1 MKATAKFT
9 RHSTREILSAAL
21 VLLLASFTTSA
32 ATTHPSRSRLAAPT
46 GTCNLPP
53 IPSPGQSVTWT
64 LAGSPYEICQH
75 ITIPSSS
82 TVTVEAGVHINF
94 DPNMQI
100 VVLGT
105 MQLQGQTAQHIVLQA
120 PAVFPPII
128 DINDG
133 VFNAAF
139 SDFTGQVRVENG
151 SNVALSDCAFQGNN
165 AVLWA
170 QELPTTLPFIQIAR
184 CTFTS
189 SSAFIT
195 DAITV
200 LNDNVF
206 NGAICSLLRG
216 FADVTTTNTFT
227 NSNFSVDRQES
238 FQTFYRN
245 GVHSSNSTV
254 AGLVLSGGN
263 YSVGIDTVL
272 QNNPYPVAL
281 QGGLLPESAIPLT
294 GNTINA
300 VNVGNGGFAGKGRWS
315 QISLPYR
322 LTEPTTDLPGGDLT
336 IDPGVIVEATDP
348 GAALRFRSTRHGI
361 LKGLP

>member
-21 VLLLASFTTSA
+21 VLLLASFTALA

-53 IPSPGQSVTWT
+53 IPGPGQSITWT
-64 LAGSPYEICQH
+64 LAGSPYEICQN
-75 ITIPSSS
+75 ITIPSTS

-128 DINDG
+128 DIDDG

-151 SNVALSDCAFQGNN
+151 ANVALSDCAFEGNN

-170 QELPTTLPFIQIAR
+170 QELPTTRPFIRIER

-195 DAITV
+195 DAIAV

-206 NGAICSLLRG
+206 NGATCSILRG
-216 FADVTTTNTFT
+216 FADVTATNTFT
-227 NSNFSVDRQES
+227 NGDFSLTREES
-238 FQTFYRN
+238 FQPFYIN
-245 GVHSSNSTV
+245 GVHASNGAT

-263 YSVGIDTVL
+263 YFVGPDTVL
-272 QNNPYPVAL
+272 QNNPFPVAL
-281 QGGLLPESAIPLT
+281 QGGLLPGSAIPLT
-294 GNTINA
+294 GNTLNA
-300 VNVGNGGFAGKGRWS
+300 IDVGNGGFAGRGRWS
-315 QISLPYR
+315 SLGLPYR
-322 LTEPTTDLPGGDLT
+322 LTAPTTDLPGGHLT
-336 IDPGVIVEATDP
+336 VDPGAIVEATVT
-348 GAALRFRSTRHGI
+348 GAALRFRSTRHGV
-361 LKGLP
+361 LKGL